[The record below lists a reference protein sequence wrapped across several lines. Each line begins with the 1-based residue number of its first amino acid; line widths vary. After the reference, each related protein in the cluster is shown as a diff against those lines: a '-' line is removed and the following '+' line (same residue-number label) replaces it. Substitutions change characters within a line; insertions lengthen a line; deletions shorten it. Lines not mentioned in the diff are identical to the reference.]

1 MHSEYPWLLIN
12 IFFFIYKIYFL
23 NKKNEF
29 FFSAEGR
36 TAKPLPGSA
45 KTFWFFFSAHQLALF
60 HKPGP
65 NRSLYQLTGP
75 FKDEKDTH

>member
-1 MHSEYPWLLIN
+1 MNFFLALKVEPLNRYPAQIKLSGFLI
-12 IFFFIYKIYFL
+12 
-23 NKKNEF
+23 
-29 FFSAEGR
+29 
-36 TAKPLPGSA
+36 
-45 KTFWFFFSAHQLALF
+45 FFSAHQLALF